1 MYDGEQGR
9 YTLDRVDTRVLPE
22 SASRDGTAPNA
33 STESELSKDNS
44 TVPIQAAKMTS
55 ANSSFTSSKCRLG
68 RYYDSLALENTTSI
82 TRRQI
87 KTSTRD
93 QNQRQCDSLAFKQDT
108 EPVSEAEISN
118 TGLPNSTARTN
129 SGMLS
134 FQSVQLPVQLQAQL
148 PVQVAAGTVI
158 GRYSN
163 PSSRKRPIKMIGPEE
178 DVGLNSKQCSKR
190 QHTLIL
196 RKPVRP
202 VRTTETGRLAVQYGQ
217 SAHVRQAAGQVESTT
232 DQITRFEEPT
242 AKTPEATRI
251 AALTEWPAV
260 RMEMIQRGF
269 PLVARGAEGG
279 WWKVPLLVSLG
290 HGVPQGPLQTV
301 SEEEVKADGHLLLHS
316 WCPRSI
322 RPGHPNS
329 RFAESLEFCAS
340 RPDPKVFESPTTEH
354 VPVMH
359 FHHAQ
364 RERCRLA
371 GIQPPIAEG
380 PSQYGPFDPMPRC
393 WEDLFIQPSHG
404 PSKWGEMEQWFR
416 EAARQIGNVQRGM
429 RYKTDGFPGGKEGL
443 EFGVEHIKPPYGC
456 VQWKDVNGVPTI
468 VTPDLP
474 DNACEL
480 KLQKMYEVQMRM
492 GLKDKEIAS
501 EIPLYGVGEKTSM
514 QPRTGLYHNYGGAWT
529 HLSVLLDDRKRKLD
543 RAKPRLI
550 RTSLSP
556 PGWPLRCNAR
566 SVIEQ
571 PKPGGKVKYRPIND
585 AGSKRK
591 PRRLIT
597 EAVKKTSRSEKL
609 VDIRNELRDLRSKER
624 IAEQQP
630 VEAAMR
636 SYLAKKGDPGDD
648 SVNACTAR
656 HKSERAECKYGSI
669 SKFTEAIDILLSSGL
684 PVDILQDDFASYYEL
699 WPLPWVLQ
707 WCGAQI
713 VSDVGADIGCVADFG
728 IEYFPNKLNR
738 SNFNVEFIIAIRA
751 RQKMKTICWTP
762 YSPEVRRRAE
772 TFLHRRRVFG
782 CSGDFFALFPWFDD
796 NTCAVLQFFRSTM
809 QRLRYDTWREFA
821 LEWAPAKAAH
831 MAFGCRQWTPVTG
844 FDLKALE
851 RTRSLPSEK
860 VKNYTDLL
868 QQICTDAKDQRESLI
883 SQKVV
888 DSMMGKLSHAVDAI
902 PSLWDDFISLVVIF
916 GNQSFKKYKKVTRLA
931 REHIRAATVKMKE
944 ENGTPFTSY
953 VSRPGEDNM
962 PVWMSHTDAS
972 LRVPSYFAAAGGWF
986 RLFSS
991 DWIFFFTHQ
1000 WSTEEARTCSNI
1012 GEMEWVAN
1020 DIAAELQ
1027 FQVHCQLGG
1036 PRNQDKVPS
1045 HYLMMAGDNS
1055 GVFDDSLN
1063 SMRAY
1068 SRGLRFLARQ
1078 RARKERRR
1086 GRISH
1091 AKQTDRQFNKAADAL
1106 ANVDIPAF
1114 EREIR
1119 KLVPHARLC
1128 RLHVPE
1134 HLASLENLNNWNA
1147 AWNS

>member
-1 MYDGEQGR
+1 MYDREKGR
-9 YTLDRVDTRVLPE
+9 YTLYRFDARVLPE

-33 STESELSKDNS
+33 STESDLSKDNS

-55 ANSSFTSSKCRLG
+55 ANSSSSSSKCRLG
-68 RYYDSLALENTTSI
+68 RYYMYDSLAVDTTTSS
-82 TRRQI
+82 TRR
-87 KTSTRD
+87 STDTRSK
-93 QNQRQCDSLAFKQDT
+93 NQTQHDSLAFNSDI
-108 EPVSEAEISN
+108 EPVSEAKTSVQSGSEVLSS
-118 TGLPNSTARTN
+118 GPLNSSATTN
-129 SGMLS
+129 SETLLVQTG
-134 FQSVQLPVQLQAQL
+134 QSDS
-148 PVQVAAGTVI
+148 TV
-158 GRYSN
+158 R
-163 PSSRKRPIKMIGPEE
+163 PKSRKRPVKLIGPGEN
-178 DVGLNSKQCSKR
+178 VRLNSEQCVKR
-190 QHTLIL
+190 QHSLIL
-196 RKPVRP
+196 RKPVKP
-202 VRTTETGRLAVQYGQ
+202 AKTAETERLAVRYRQ
-217 SAHVRQAAGQVESTT
+217 SAPARQPAGQAESTA
-232 DQITRFEEPT
+232 DQITWFEEPT

-251 AALTEWPAV
+251 AALTEWPAA
-260 RMEMIQRGF
+260 RIENLQQRGL
-269 PLVARGAEGG
+269 PLIARGAEGG
-279 WWKVPLLVSLG
+279 WWKVPPLITTG
-290 HGVPQGPLQTV
+290 HGIPQGPLQAV
-301 SEEEVKADGHLLLHS
+301 SEEEVKANGHLLIHA
-316 WCPRSI
+316 WCLRKIRS
-322 RPGHPNS
+322 GHPNT
-329 RFAESLEFCAS
+329 RFPESLEFCAS
-340 RPDPKVFESPTTEH
+340 RPDPVVFESPTTEH
-354 VPVMH
+354 IPVMH

-371 GIQPPIAEG
+371 GIHPPIAEG
-380 PSQYGPFDPMPRC
+380 PSQYGPFNPMPRC

-404 PSKWGEMEQWFR
+404 PSKWGEMEQWFK

-456 VQWKDVNGVPTI
+456 VQWKDVNGVPVI

-474 DNACEL
+474 DSACEL
-480 KLQKMYEVQMRM
+480 RLQKMYEVQMRM

-501 EIPLYGVGEKTSM
+501 EIPLYGVGEKTSI
-514 QPRTGLYHNYGGAWT
+514 QPKTGLYHNYSGAWT
-529 HLSVLLDDRKRKLD
+529 HNSVLLKDRNKKLD
-543 RAKPRLI
+543 RASPRLI
-550 RTSLSP
+550 RTSMSP

-571 PKPGGKVKYRPIND
+571 PKPGGKIKYRPIND

-591 PRRLIT
+591 KRRLIT
-597 EAVKKTSRSEKL
+597 EAVKKISRSEKL
-609 VDIRNELRDLRSKER
+609 TDIRNELRDIRSKER

-630 VEAAMR
+630 AEAAVR

-648 SVNACTAR
+648 SANACTAL
-656 HKSERAECKYGSI
+656 HKSERAECKYGNI
-669 SKFTEAIDILLSSGL
+669 SKFTESIDILMSSGL

-751 RQKMKTICWTP
+751 RQKMKTFCWTP
-762 YSPEVRRRAE
+762 YSPEVRQKAE

-782 CSGDFFALFPWFDD
+782 CSGDFFALYPWFDD
-796 NTCAVLQFFRSTM
+796 NTCAVLQFFRTTM

-821 LEWAPAKAAH
+821 LEWAPEKAAH
-831 MAFGCRQWTPVTG
+831 MVFGCKQWTPVTG

-851 RTRSLPSEK
+851 RTRSLPKEK

-868 QQICTDAKDQRESLI
+868 QQICSDANDQHESLI

-888 DSMMGKLSHAVDAI
+888 DSMMGKLSHAVDAV

-916 GNQSFKKYKKVTRLA
+916 GSQSFRKYKKVTRQA
-931 REHIRAATVKMKE
+931 REHIRAAMVKMKE

-953 VSRPGEDNM
+953 VSRPGEDNL

-986 RLFSS
+986 RLFNSN
-991 DWIFFFTHQ
+991 WIFFFTYQ
-1000 WSTEEARTCSNI
+1000 WSTEEARICGNI
-1012 GEMEWVAN
+1012 GELEWVAN
-1020 DIAAELQ
+1020 DIVAELQ

-1036 PRNQDKVPS
+1036 SKNRDDVPS
-1045 HYLMMAGDNS
+1045 HYLIMAGDNS

-1068 SRGLRFLARQ
+1068 SRGMRFLARQ
-1078 RARKERRR
+1078 RARKERSK

-1091 AKQTDRQFNKAADAL
+1091 AKQTDRHFNKAADAL

-1134 HLASLENLNNWNA
+1134 RLASLENLNNWNA